1 MQGCFPWLSFHFAH
15 TRHQA
20 SCPPGKLQTCTLLL
34 RLDWHVTW
42 AQAAPPPSPSQPDQK
57 PDAGAFPPMSGDD
70 VQRYQGLFA
79 RLDAD
84 RDGYVLVR
92 QMTAPASGSTIHER
106 LGA

>member
-1 MQGCFPWLSFHFAH
+1 
-15 TRHQA
+15 
-20 SCPPGKLQTCTLLL
+20 
-34 RLDWHVTW
+34 
-42 AQAAPPPSPSQPDQK
+42 
-57 PDAGAFPPMSGDD
+57 MSGDD